1 MNEKDQPVKLERQL
15 GLFDSSMMV
24 IGIVIGSGIFMTT
37 GLMAD
42 VLPSASLILIVWIL
56 GGMQMI
62 AGALTFAELGAAMPK
77 AGGQYVY
84 LREAYGPLSAFL
96 FGWVAFS
103 AYVTGT
109 NAALAVAIA
118 EHLGSFYPN
127 LSTHSNLVIIG
138 NFGLSLGQLVALSLL
153 VVLSVINYLGIVF
166 GKWVQN
172 IFTVLK
178 IGSILLFALAGIFIS
193 TGNQINFSFNPTG
206 MDFGSIIIGIG
217 IALVAVNWTVGG
229 WEYVTFTAG
238 EIKNPKRNLP
248 LALFI
253 GTLVILVLYLLINI
267 TYLKALPMNALAG
280 EIKVGEATAKALYGQ
295 DIAGLFTI
303 VVIISMFGA
312 LNGNILVGA
321 RVTYAMAKD
330 NLFFPSAAK
339 VHPKNHTP
347 GNAIIIQG
355 VWSSILA
362 LSGTF
367 EELIT
372 LVVFVNFMMWIAAAS
387 TVFVLRKKQPDLDRP
402 YKVWGYPYVPAFFIL
417 FSTAIMIN
425 TFFTAPAQSFL
436 GLGLTLLGVPVYLF
450 WRKNILS
457 RPFNQT
463 KS

>member
-127 LSTHSNLVIIG
+127 LSTHSNLVNIG

-217 IALVAVNWTVGG
+217 VALVAVNWTVGG

-238 EIKNPKRNLP
+238 EIKNPKKNLP

-280 EIKVGEATAKALYGQ
+280 EIKVGEAAAKALYGQ
-295 DIAGLFTI
+295 GIAGLFTI

-355 VWSSILA
+355 VWSGILA

-436 GLGLTLLGVPVYLF
+436 GLGLTLLGVPAYLF

>member
-1 MNEKDQPVKLERQL
+1 MNEKNQPVKLKRQL

-77 AGGQYVY
+77 VGGQYVY

-127 LSTHSNLVIIG
+127 LSTHSNLVNIG

-153 VVLSVINYLGIVF
+153 AVLSVINYLGIVF

-295 DIAGLFTI
+295 GIAGLFTI

>member
-1 MNEKDQPVKLERQL
+1 MNEKDQPVKLKRQL

-127 LSTHSNLVIIG
+127 LSTHSNLVNIG

-280 EIKVGEATAKALYGQ
+280 EIKVGEATARALYGQ
-295 DIAGLFTI
+295 GIAGLFTL
-303 VVIISMFGA
+303 VMIISMFGA

-355 VWSSILA
+355 VWSGILA

-402 YKVWGYPYVPAFFIL
+402 YKVWGYPYVPAFFIIL
-417 FSTAIMIN
+417 SSAIMVN
-425 TFFTAPAQSFL
+425 TFFESPTQSFI
-436 GLGLTLLGVPVYLF
+436 GIGLTLLGIPAYYYWKKISISKF
-450 WRKNILS
+450 
-457 RPFNQT
+457 
-463 KS
+463 

>member
-1 MNEKDQPVKLERQL
+1 MNEKNQHVKLKRQL

-42 VLPSASLILIVWIL
+42 ALPSASLILIVWVL
-56 GGMQMI
+56 GGIQMI
-62 AGALTFAELGAAMPK
+62 AGALTFAELGAAMPR

-84 LREAYGPLSAFL
+84 LREAFGHLPACLV
-96 FGWVAFS
+96 GWVAFS

-109 NAALAVAIA
+109 NAAIAVAIA
-118 EHLGSFYPN
+118 EHLGSFYPI
-127 LSTHSNLVIIG
+127 LSTHSNLVNIG
-138 NFGLSLGQLVALSLL
+138 NFGLSVGQLVAVSLL
-153 VVLSVINYLGIVF
+153 VVLSVVNYLGVIL

-178 IGSILLFALAGIFIS
+178 IGSILLFALIGIFIS
-193 TGNQINFSFNPTG
+193 TGNQINFSLNPTG
-206 MDFGSIIIGIG
+206 MGFGSIITGIG

-280 EIKVGEATAKALYGQ
+280 EIKVGEATAMALYGQ

-372 LVVFVNFMMWIAAAS
+372 LVVFVNFMMWITAAS
-387 TVFVLRKKQPDLDRP
+387 TVVVLRKKQPDLDRP
-402 YKVWGYPYVPAFFIL
+402 YKVWGYPYIPAFFIL
-417 FSTAIMIN
+417 LAFC
-425 TFFTAPAQSFL
+425 
-436 GLGLTLLGVPVYLF
+436 LLLAGCFWVALDLLF
-450 WRKNILS
+450 YVFHLLLAG
-457 RPFNQT
+457 F
-463 KS
+463 

>member
-1 MNEKDQPVKLERQL
+1 MNEKGRHVKLKRQL

-24 IGIVIGSGIFMTT
+24 IGIVIGSGVFMTT

-42 VLPSASLILIVWIL
+42 ALPSASLILIVWIL
-56 GGMQMI
+56 GGIQMI
-62 AGALTFAELGAAMPK
+62 AGALTFAELGAAMPR

-84 LREAYGPLSAFL
+84 LREAFGHLPAFL

-109 NAALAVAIA
+109 NAAIAVAIA
-118 EHLGSFYPN
+118 EHLGSFYPS
-127 LSTHSNLVIIG
+127 LSTHSNSVNIG
-138 NFGLSLGQLVALSLL
+138 NFGISVGQLVALSLL
-153 VVLSVINYLGIVF
+153 VVLSVVNYLGVIL

-172 IFTVLK
+172 IFTVIK

-193 TGNQINFSFNPTG
+193 TGNQINFSLNPTG
-206 MDFGSIIIGIG
+206 MGFGSIITGIG

-372 LVVFVNFMMWIAAAS
+372 LVVFVNFMMWITAAS

-402 YKVWGYPYVPAFFIL
+402 YKVWGYPYIPAFFIL
-417 FSTAIMIN
+417 LSTAIMVN
-425 TFFTAPAQSFL
+425 TFFTSPTQSFL
-436 GLGLTLLGVPVYLF
+436 GIGLTLIGVPAYLF
-450 WRKNILS
+450 WK
-457 RPFNQT
+457 
-463 KS
+463 K